1 MEKNTDILKLTVS
14 RFFSSKRTNCLKPLL
29 VAMGLFLFNLTPVL
43 AQKEGKKDLSVKLKE
58 LKQLPNFEKD
68 TLYIDLLFDIGREI
82 SYYDQDSLLKLSK
95 ETIEL
100 SKAIDYRKGE
110 AKGLINLGS
119 YFSDTGKQEE
129 AITHFKE
136 ALSISESIGDYDLLL
151 RAKNFLAIEYE
162 YNDQY
167 AKAIKQY
174 LDGIE
179 IAQQQQLDTWL
190 STFYVNTS
198 NHYHDQ
204 KEYEQAIHFLTK
216 AKELNVKAGDDK
228 VTAVTLANLV
238 SAYIEQGDLKK
249 ASENIGESI
258 RLLEQLGLR
267 EWLTYAYELKANIY
281 LKKEQYGS
289 ALFWFKKS
297 EKINDSIAQI
307 RYKIPLFN
315 DMAKT
320 YLGLNDYEK
329 SETYALKALE
339 FAKELNNIEGK
350 AKSIKILY
358 DIKKETEEPI
368 QALAYLEAYKRVED
382 TINKRKNEKELR
394 ILKSKLEFD
403 QEKERYLVENEKK
416 VTKQKAYFYGALFI
430 ILTFGI
436 IIFIL
441 RRNNKV
447 QDQLNQRLKTQKKE
461 LQRKEKDLRASN
473 NTKSRLFSI
482 IAHDLRGP
490 INSFKTLFDL
500 IGTGEIGKD
509 EFMGFMPK
517 IRDDINSIA
526 FTLNNLLSWG
536 QTQMNGMV
544 TRPQMTNLRGLVNEN
559 IHLLSDIAEQKSIT
573 LYNEVDESI
582 RAWCDTNQIDIVI
595 RNLMSNAIKFT
606 PKHGAVTVGSNEKE
620 DVWEVYVKDTGI
632 GMSQD
637 ALSKIFDAQE
647 TFSTFGTNHEKGTG
661 IGLVLCKEMVEK
673 NDGTIWVESTLNEG
687 SCFFFSIPKVG
698 LA

>member
-1 MEKNTDILKLTVS
+1 MEKITDILKLTVS
-14 RFFSSKRTNCLKPLL
+14 RFLSRNKTKCLQPLIM
-29 VAMGLFLFNLTPVL
+29 AIGLFLFNYTPLL
-43 AQKEGKKDLSVKLKE
+43 AQNGAQKDLSAKLKE
-58 LKQLPNFEKD
+58 LKQHPNFEKD

-82 SYYDQDSLLKLSK
+82 CYYDQDSLLKLSK
-95 ETIEL
+95 ETIKL
-100 SKAIDYRKGE
+100 SQAIDYKKGE

-136 ALSISESIGDYDLLL
+136 ALSISESIGDYDILL

-162 YNDQY
+162 YDDQY

-179 IAQQQQLDTWL
+179 IAKQHQLDTWL

-216 AKELNVKAGDDK
+216 AKELNVKAGNDK
-228 VTAVTLANLV
+228 VTAVTMANLV
-238 SAYIEQGDLKK
+238 SAYIELGDLKK

-258 RLLEQLGLR
+258 RLLEELGLR

-289 ALFWFKKS
+289 ALSWFKKS
-297 EKINDSIAQI
+297 EKIHDSIAQI

-320 YLGLNDYEK
+320 YLGLRDYEK
-329 SETYALKALE
+329 SETYALRALE

-358 DIKKETEEPI
+358 DIKKETEDPI

-403 QEKERYLVENEKK
+403 QEKERYLVESEKK
-416 VTKQKAYFYGALFI
+416 VTQQKAYFYSALFI

-441 RRNNKV
+441 RRNNKI
-447 QDQLNQRLKTQKKE
+447 QDQLNQRLKTQKRE

-544 TRPQMTNLRGLVNEN
+544 TRHQMTNLRALVNEN
-559 IHLLSDIAEQKSIT
+559 VHLLSDISEQKSIT
-573 LYNEVDESI
+573 LYNEVDQSI

-606 PKHGAVTVGSNEKE
+606 PKHGSVTIGANEKE
-620 DVWEVYVKDTGI
+620 DFWEIYVKDTGI
-632 GMSQD
+632 GMSQE

-647 TFSTFGTNHEKGTG
+647 TFSTFGTNQEKGTG

-673 NDGTIWVESTLNEG
+673 NDGTVWVESTLNEG
-687 SCFFFSIPKVG
+687 SCFYFSIPKVG